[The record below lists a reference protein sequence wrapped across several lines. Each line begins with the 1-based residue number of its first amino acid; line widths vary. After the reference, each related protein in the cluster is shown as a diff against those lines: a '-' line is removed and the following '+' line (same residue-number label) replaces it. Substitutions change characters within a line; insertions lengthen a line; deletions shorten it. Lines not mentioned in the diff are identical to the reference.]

1 MSQKLES
8 KLESKNGIKSWN
20 RRNYLTI
27 VLAITRDLML
37 NLIGE
42 RFTRFQLLF
51 IRFLC
56 YLFYVRI
63 SQIKMAKVHWK
74 LEKQWKLYM
83 IYTVDLK
90 FADLSEVDLLHVTCI
105 AMSGRN

>member
-1 MSQKLES
+1 M
-8 KLESKNGIKSWN
+8 
-20 RRNYLTI
+20 TI

-63 SQIKMAKVHWK
+63 SRIKMAKVHWK

-90 FADLSEVDLLHVTCI
+90 FADLSEADLLHVTCV